1 MSVKSQKRM
10 ASELLKTG
18 TKRIK
23 IEPKNVDEVSK
34 SITRDDVRDQI
45 KRGNI
50 SVKAEKGV
58 SKGRARRKAEQKK
71 KGRRKGHA
79 HRSGSGKAREPKKRA
94 WIRKI
99 RAIRD
104 EIKKLKEDGKIDKGT
119 YRKLYMQAKGNL
131 FHSRRHV
138 REHLD
143 KVKVS

>member
-1 MSVKSQKRM
+1 M
-10 ASELLKTG
+10 ASELLGAGKS
-18 TKRIK
+18 RIK
-23 IEPKNVDEVSK
+23 IDPKDVEEVSK
-34 SITRDDVRDQI
+34 SITREDVRDQI

-50 SVKAEKGV
+50 SVKAKKGV
-58 SKGRARRKAEQKK
+58 SRGRVKRKANQKK

-79 HRSGSGKAREPKKRA
+79 HRSGSSKAREPKKRA

-104 EIKKLKEDGKIDKGT
+104 EIKKLKDDEKIDKGT

>member
-1 MSVKSQKRM
+1 MSIKSQKRM

-18 TKRIK
+18 ANRIK
-23 IEPKNVDEVSK
+23 IAPKDVEEVSK

-50 SVKAEKGV
+50 TVKAEKGV
-58 SKGRARRKAEQKK
+58 SRGRARRKAEQKK

-79 HRSGSGKAREPKKRA
+79 HRSGTGKAREPKKRA

-99 RAIRD
+99 RAIRN
-104 EIKKLKEDGKIDKGT
+104 EIRKFKEEGKIDRRT

-138 REHLD
+138 GEHVD
-143 KVKVS
+143 KVKVN